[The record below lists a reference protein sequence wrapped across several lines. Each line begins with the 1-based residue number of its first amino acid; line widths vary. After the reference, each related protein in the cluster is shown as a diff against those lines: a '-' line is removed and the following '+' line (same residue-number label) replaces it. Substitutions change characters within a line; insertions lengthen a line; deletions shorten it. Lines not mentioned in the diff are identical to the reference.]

1 MPAAS
6 TAPQADVPAQADAL
20 DALRQTVA
28 GDLLEAIARRDRQ
41 QTLGAVAVAVRIG
54 ADLRTIRQRLNPA
67 GAAFLS
73 FCLTEAVRRG
83 PGF

>member
-1 MPAAS
+1 MPTAS
-6 TAPQADVPAQADAL
+6 TAPQADVPAQAEAL
-20 DALRQTVA
+20 AALRQTVT

-41 QTLGAVAVAVRIG
+41 QTLGAVAVAVRIA
-54 ADLRTIRQRLNPA
+54 ADLSGIRQRLSPA

-73 FCLTEAVRRG
+73 FCLTEACRRA